1 MSPSTAEPRQ
11 RSLWG
16 WGYADRFPPAAARR
30 QVGAMVSAATGIG
43 PLEPQEPAPEAS
55 IALAPPRVAVPAELT
70 DFTSV
75 SRAARLSHT
84 HGRGY
89 RDLVRGF
96 RGDYAPAP
104 DLVLT
109 PRTEDEVAAALAWAS
124 RAGVAVIPWGGGTSV
139 TGGVEARVGPGYQAV
154 ATLDLAALCEVA
166 TPCAVSGTVRI
177 GAGATGPVI
186 EHALGAHGMTLRHF
200 PQSFEF
206 STLGGWVATRAGGHF
221 ATVYTHIDDL
231 VAAVRMVT
239 PAGTFATWP
248 LPGSGAGPSPDR
260 MVLGSEG
267 ILGVITEAT
276 VRVRQRPD
284 RRASASVRFESFED
298 GVQAARAIARSGLFP
313 SNCRLLDRTE
323 ATLNRVPAGGRHVL
337 LLGFEGVGRAL
348 GPPMDEAL
356 ALARAAGGTCDE
368 GPRFRDDDAAARAR
382 GDGGAAR
389 ESAAW
394 RAAFLDA
401 PYLQTI
407 LVSLGVLVDTFE
419 TACSW
424 QAFPALDAA
433 LHARVGEAL
442 RRVAGGGVLTRRFTH
457 VYPDGPAPYYT
468 FIAKAP
474 PGGELDAWQA
484 VKDAAS
490 ETLGEHG
497 ATITHHHAVGRTHR
511 PWYDRQRP
519 ELFARALASAKR
531 ELDPAWV
538 LNPGVLIDRPE

>member
-1 MSPSTAEPRQ
+1 MANPRA
-11 RSLWG
+11 RSVWG

-30 QVGAMVSAATGIG
+30 QVGAMVSAATGVG
-43 PLEPQEPAPEAS
+43 RLEPEEPVAEDAIS
-55 IALAPPRVAVPAELT
+55 LAAPRVSVPAELAEFAT
-70 DFTSV
+70 DA
-75 SRAARLSHT
+75 RHERLSHT

-89 RDLVRGF
+89 RDLIRGF
-96 RGDYAPAP
+96 RGDFTLAP
-104 DLVLT
+104 DLVLA
-109 PRTEDEVAAALAWAS
+109 PRSEAEVAAALAWAS

-139 TGGVEARVGPGYQAV
+139 TGGVEAAVGPGYAAV
-154 ATLDLAALCEVA
+154 AALDLREIAQVHA
-166 TPCAVSGTVRI
+166 PCLTSGTARI
-177 GAGATGPVI
+177 GAGARGPAI
-186 EHALGAHGMTLRHF
+186 EEGLAAYGMTLRHF

-231 VAAVRMVT
+231 VAATRMVT
-239 PAGTFATWP
+239 PTGTFASRP

-284 RRASASVRFESFED
+284 CRASASVRFQRFGD
-298 GVQAARAIARSGLFP
+298 GARAARAIARSGLFP
-313 SNCRLLDRTE
+313 SNCRLLDKTE
-323 ATLNRVPAGGRHVL
+323 ATLNRVPAGGEHVL
-337 LLGFEGVGRAL
+337 LLGFEGVGRDL
-348 GPPMDEAL
+348 GPPMSEAVAL
-356 ALARAAGGTCDE
+356 ALAEGGTCEE
-368 GPRFRDDDAAARAR
+368 GPRFRG
-382 GDGGAAR
+382 GDGQHGEAGAR

-394 RAAFLDA
+394 RAAFIDA

-424 QAFPALDAA
+424 QAFPDLDAA
-433 LHARVGEAL
+433 LRARVGEAL
-442 RRVAGGGVLTRRFTH
+442 TRVAGGGLVTCRFTH

-468 FIAKAP
+468 FIGKAP
-474 PGGELDAWQA
+474 AGAELEAWQA
-484 VKDAAS
+484 VKSAAS
-490 ETLGEHG
+490 DTLSAQG

-511 PWYDRQRP
+511 PWYDQQRP
-519 ELFARALASAKR
+519 EPFARALRAAKR

-538 LNPGVLIDRPE
+538 LNPGVLIDSEPRPRR

>member
-1 MSPSTAEPRQ
+1 MSAGEREGGERA

-16 WGYADRFPPAAARR
+16 WGYADKFPAAGARR
-30 QVGAMVSAATGIG
+30 QVGAMVSAVTGLG
-43 PLEPQEPAPEAS
+43 ALEPEEPVAEADV
-55 IALAPPRVAVPAELT
+55 ALAAPRVSVPPALAAFAT
-70 DFTSV
+70 DE
-75 SRAARLSHT
+75 RRARLAHT

-89 RDLVRGF
+89 RDLIRGF
-96 RGDYAPAP
+96 RGDFALAP
-104 DLVLT
+104 DLVVA
-109 PRTEDEVAAALAWAS
+109 PRSEDEVAAALAWAS
-124 RAGVAVIPWGGGTSV
+124 AAGVAVIPWGGGTSV
-139 TGGVEARVGPGYQAV
+139 TGGVEALVGGGYAGV
-154 ATLDLAALCEVA
+154 AAMDLAALAEVG
-166 TPCAVSGTVRI
+166 AVDEQSGTARI
-177 GAGATGPVI
+177 GAGAKGPAI
-186 EHALGAHGMTLRHF
+186 EAALGASGWTLRHF

-231 VAAVRMVT
+231 VAATRMVT
-239 PAGTFATWP
+239 PTGTFASWP

-267 ILGVITEAT
+267 VLGVITEAT
-276 VRVRQRPD
+276 MRVRQRPD
-284 RRASASVRFESFED
+284 RRATASVRFERFED
-298 GVQAARAIARSGLFP
+298 GARAARAVARSGLFP

-323 ATLNRVPAGGRHVL
+323 ATLNRVPAGGKHVL
-337 LLGFEGVGRAL
+337 LLGFEGVGRDL
-348 GPPMDEAL
+348 EPPMREAL
-356 ALARAAGGTCDE
+356 ALALAEGGTCAE
-368 GPRFRDDDAAARAR
+368 GPKFRADDVSNPQAASS
-382 GDGGAAR
+382 

-424 QAFPALDAA
+424 QAFPALDADLRANVGDA
-433 LHARVGEAL
+433 LQ
-442 RRVAGGGVLTRRFTH
+442 RVAGGGVVTRRFTH

-474 PGGELDAWQA
+474 RGDELSAWRT
-484 VKDAAS
+484 VKSAAS
-490 ETLGEHG
+490 ETLAAHG

-519 ELFARALASAKR
+519 QPFARALAAAKQ

-538 LNPGVLIDRPE
+538 LNPGVLLDRE